1 MNQSKLEQK
10 LLKDLY
16 LNNPNRPLEYTF
28 SEIYSFFDFQEY
40 TEEEILAIVNNL
52 VERKFIIYK
61 REMYSLSRD
70 TFLKLKDKYKFSVL
84 LNSEYG
90 KLIVPLMVS
99 IVVTI
104 TSLIPNLSELFTSKS
119 SDKEKM
125 EIQIKELKKQLE
137 FSINETNLIID
148 SLNVNKTTLIEI
160 EVQQLKIENKKILQ
174 NINALN
180 SLLEENPKKFVEI
193 ANLKRDIEDIKKE
206 QNSNNESLQ
215 REVDRISS
223 YNNTLIAFMITFLVA
238 YIGLGVFNLVR
249 KNESIR

>member
-1 MNQSKLEQK
+1 MTQSQLEKK

-28 SEIYSFFDFQEY
+28 SEIYSFFDFQKH
-40 TEEEILAIVNNL
+40 TEEEILQVVNNL
-52 VERKFIIYK
+52 VERRFLIYK

-70 TFLKLKDKYKFSVL
+70 TFLKLKDKYKFFVL

-90 KLIVPLMVS
+90 KLIVPLIIS
-99 IVVTI
+99 IIVAI
-104 TSLIPNLSELFTSKS
+104 TSLFPNISNIFSKNS
-119 SDKEKM
+119 SKDKIESQ
-125 EIQIKELKKQLE
+125 IQDLKKQLDV
-137 FSINETNLIID
+137 SIKESTIILD
-148 SLNVNKTTLIEI
+148 SLNINKTTPIEI
-160 EVQQLKIENKKILQ
+160 KVEQLKLENKKILQ
-174 NINALN
+174 NINSLN

-238 YIGLGVFNLVR
+238 YIGLGIFNLVR
-249 KNESIR
+249 KNESI